1 VKLPGRRCRTCR
13 DRGAPS
19 SSAYAHCPALDLFFT
34 DLRVPCDFQEY
45 GCESF
50 VSYFL
55 STSHR
60 DTCEHAPCHC
70 PEPGCPLV
78 RSPQTLAA
86 HLACDHSWPVEDV
99 AYGAPI
105 PLAVPVPAPPSAAAP
120 ARRSSTN
127 RLLLRG
133 DDASLFLMAAGPLGD
148 GGGAAVSVVLV
159 RATARPT
166 PPLPRFTCTFYANPP
181 PGAAELAGSYYFAT
195 VPVRSSALADGA
207 GVAPE
212 KELYFAVPREMLH
225 GGNRE
230 LFLSVRIDRSPGPE
244 PASEDKSMMI
254 TDHSNLH
261 TKINSLAR

>member
-1 VKLPGRRCRTCR
+1 MKLPGRRCRTCAE
-13 DRGAPS
+13 RGAS

-34 DLRVPCDFQEY
+34 DLRVPCDFREY
-45 GCESF
+45 GCASF

-55 STSHR
+55 SASHR

-70 PEPGCPLV
+70 PEPGCPLL
-78 RSPQTLAA
+78 RSPRTLAA

-105 PLAVPVPAPPSAAAP
+105 PLAVPVPP
-120 ARRSSTN
+120 ATARKTN

-133 DDASLFLMAAGPLGD
+133 DDDASLFLMAAGPLGD
-148 GGGAAVSVVLV
+148 GAAVSVVLI
-159 RATARPT
+159 RGTARP

-181 PGAAELAGSYYFAT
+181 PGAAELGGSYFFAT

-212 KELYFAVPREMLH
+212 KELYFAVPKEMLH
-225 GGNRE
+225 GDNRE

-244 PASEDKSMMI
+244 PASEDK
-254 TDHSNLH
+254 
-261 TKINSLAR
+261 KI